1 MGTVLLDRGER
12 QHCDPAPGRR
22 AGNVLPG
29 HIQPVAFRQRH
40 RGSHSLPSIGLTLKH
55 DPKKWIP
62 FLEKIVLNKKAEA
75 ERGFTLVAFR
85 FSGGMLYCHLR
96 NEQEQRM
103 RLPTAPRRTA
113 PQVGLGLVLAGVVL
127 VGIANAQA
135 SAQALDKVSF
145 GTNWVAEGEH
155 GGFYQA
161 LADGTYR
168 KYGLDVTIVPG
179 GPNVNNRILLPVGK
193 IDFFLSANTL
203 QAFDAVE
210 QNVPTIEVAAL
221 FQKDP
226 QVLIAH
232 PDQGV
237 DKFTDLT
244 KLTLFISREGVATY
258 YQWLKADFG
267 FTDAQVRP
275 YTFNP
280 QPFIASKRITMQ
292 GHVTADTFAIGNAA
306 KFPPHVFLLADQ
318 GFSAYSTL
326 IETRRELVDKKP
338 DLVQRFVDASVIGCY
353 NYVYGNNSAANA
365 LIKKQN
371 PEMSDE
377 LLAYCVTAMKK
388 YGIVESGDARTLG
401 IGAMTDARMKDFF
414 DKMVRAGVTKPNLD
428 YRKGY
433 TLQFVNKKVGI
444 DLRPKQ

>member
-1 MGTVLLDRGER
+1 MSF
-12 QHCDPAPGRR
+12 DPGA
-22 AGNVLPG
+22 
-29 HIQPVAFRQRH
+29 
-40 RGSHSLPSIGLTLKH
+40 
-55 DPKKWIP
+55 D
-62 FLEKIVLNKKAEA
+62 
-75 ERGFTLVAFR
+75 
-85 FSGGMLYCHLR
+85 MLYCR
-96 NEQEQRM
+96 VCREQEQWM
-103 RLPTAPRRTA
+103 P
-113 PQVGLGLVLAGVVL
+113 LA
-127 VGIANAQA
+127 IAFRIGSIALA
-135 SAQALDKVSF
+135 MAGAAISPAAAQALDKVSF

-193 IDFFLSANTL
+193 INFFLSANTL

-210 QNVPTIEVAAL
+210 QKIPTVVVAAL

-232 PDQGV
+232 PDQGI
-237 DKFTDLT
+237 DKFVDLK
-244 KLTLFISREGVATY
+244 KLTLFISNEGVPTF

-280 QPFIASKRITMQ
+280 QPFLANKKSAMQ
-292 GHVTADTFAIGNAA
+292 GYVTSEPFAIAKAA
-306 KFPPHVFLLADQ
+306 NFTPQVFLLADQ

-338 DLVQRFVDASVIGCY
+338 DLVQRFVDASIIGWY
-353 NYVYGNNSAANA
+353 NYLYGNSSAANA

-371 PEMSDE
+371 PEMTDE
-377 LLAYCVTAMKK
+377 LLAYCVGALKK
-388 YGIVESGDARTLG
+388 YGIVDSGDALTLG
-401 IGAMTDARMKDFF
+401 VGAMTDARMKEFF
-414 DKMVRAGVTKPNLD
+414 DEMVRAGVTKSSLD

-433 TLQFVNKKVGI
+433 TLQFVNKKVGL